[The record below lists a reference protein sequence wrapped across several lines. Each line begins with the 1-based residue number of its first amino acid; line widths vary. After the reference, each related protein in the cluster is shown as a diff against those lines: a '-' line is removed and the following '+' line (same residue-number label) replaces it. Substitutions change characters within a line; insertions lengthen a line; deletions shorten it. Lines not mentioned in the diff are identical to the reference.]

1 MYLVGVQQP
10 PSWNCLHI
18 CSLQLCKIPKLLRG
32 TSFSINMFC
41 SCSSESLL
49 RRSWPVGTYGSAGCR
64 ERTRSRNSCWTL
76 SQASAVVAGWGAPV
90 LHFSLVREG
99 AELLWWSW
107 TVREEGGEEGCN
119 IAHLGHSSTVQLIN
133 PWLSIIYMCAE
144 VECSCWPSPL
154 LSLPPSPFP
163 PLPSLLS
170 LPSSPFPPLPS
181 LLSLPSSP
189 FPPLPPSSLPP
200 LPPSSPFPPL
210 PPSSLPPSS
219 LGPIEHYCPIRFGQ
233 KMDPN
238 GQFVRTY
245 IPELQNFPS

>member
-90 LHFSLVREG
+90 LHISLVREG
-99 AELLWWSW
+99 ARAALVKLNSEGGGRGRGLQHSSSW
-107 TVREEGGEEGCN
+107 TVALFN
-119 IAHLGHSSTVQLIN
+119 SSIL
-133 PWLSIIYMCAE
+133 IIYMCAE
-144 VECSCWPSPL
+144 VVCSCWPSPL
-154 LSLPPSPFP
+154 LSL
-163 PLPSLLS
+163 LS
-170 LPSSPFPPLPS
+170 SSPFPPLPS
-181 LLSLPSSP
+181 SSPTLLSPTLLPRSHRALLS
-189 FPPLPPSSLPP
+189 
-200 LPPSSPFPPL
+200 
-210 PPSSLPPSS
+210 
-219 LGPIEHYCPIRFGQ
+219 H
-233 KMDPN
+233 
-238 GQFVRTY
+238 
-245 IPELQNFPS
+245 